1 MLTFALT
8 AQFSMAVPRFLQHL
22 HRLGWEFWLPLP
34 LVAAIFWMGG
44 RSISAQ
50 VLSRSYQSVNKL
62 QADAQLD
69 VKLSVTILSMN
80 AKIERRRGV
89 TLIEVKTF
97 NSTLKKLEYE
107 FPVTEANQIE
117 MALAQELRMSTAD
130 VRKLLSYRI
139 KD

>member
-1 MLTFALT
+1 MTV
-8 AQFSMAVPRFLQHL
+8 SRYLQHL

-44 RSISAQ
+44 HSIAAQ
-50 VLSRSYQSVNKL
+50 VLGRSYQSVNKL

-89 TLIEVKTF
+89 TLIEVKTSD
-97 NSTLKKLEYE
+97 STLKKLEYE
-107 FPVTEANQIE
+107 FPVTEATQVE
-117 MALAQELRMSTAD
+117 MAIAQELGMSTAD